1 MLLSMNSDTKD
12 KDKGKGTMIPNVNNL
27 HQERSVKEKARN
39 DVFTLVLNK
48 CIEKIL
54 YTNKN
59 TDKTFIFFEV
69 PKILIGFPFYDM
81 KSCIIFIMQKLIS
94 ENYKVNFIEPF
105 YLYIDW
111 GSAIKGNA
119 TPQISDKIKIQ
130 TKELLK
136 KFPNTST
143 VVFEYTD
150 KKDKRKK

>member
-1 MLLSMNSDTKD
+1 MDTK
-12 KDKGKGTMIPNVNNL
+12 KDAKNKGPMIPNVNNL

-81 KSCIIFIMQKLIS
+81 KSCIIFIMQKLIK

-111 GSAIKGNA
+111 GSSIKK
-119 TPQISDKIKIQ
+119 TDYISDKVKLQ

-136 KFPNTST
+136 KFPNTSS
-143 VVFEYTD
+143 VVFEYVDTPGSSKD
-150 KKDKRKK
+150 KKK

>member
-1 MLLSMNSDTKD
+1 MDSNNK
-12 KDKGKGTMIPNVNNL
+12 IPKVNLL
-27 HQERSVKEKARN
+27 HQERMVKEKSRN

-81 KSCIIFIMQKLIS
+81 KSCIIFIMQKLV
-94 ENYKVNFIEPF
+94 EEDYQVNFIEPF

-111 GSAIKGNA
+111 GSSVQKE
-119 TPQISDKIKIQ
+119 TPEISDKIKLQ

-136 KFPNTST
+136 KFPNTSS
-143 VVFEYTD
+143 VVFEYVD
-150 KKDKRKK
+150 AKSKSKKKAN

>member
-1 MLLSMNSDTKD
+1 MSSD
-12 KDKGKGTMIPNVNNL
+12 KDKGKAVVPNVNNL

-111 GSAIKGNA
+111 GSSVKSESS

-136 KFPNTST
+136 KFPNTSS
-143 VVFEYTD
+143 VVFEYVD
-150 KKDKRKK
+150 KPPKKK